1 MGLLAWEFRKE
12 STSLKERR
20 TFRLS
25 CDAPVLIK
33 FAPDPNQRTWA
44 YLAGVAADVSME
56 GVAIVLPERIG
67 PGSSVEL
74 AFLPT
79 GDDAVP
85 AQDIRKSATVVWV
98 TQQAPLPSAPFR
110 HGLRFSEPDAEVIF
124 WAWPGERLS
133 D

>member
-1 MGLLAWEFRKE
+1 
-12 STSLKERR
+12 LKERR
-20 TFRLS
+20 TFRLT
-25 CDAPVLIK
+25 CEAPVLIK

-56 GVAIVLPERIG
+56 GAAVVLPERIL

-79 GDDAVP
+79 SDEAS
-85 AQDIRKSATVVWV
+85 AQDIRKSATIVWV
-98 TQQAPLPSAPFR
+98 AQQAPLPSAPFR

>member
-1 MGLLAWEFRKE
+1 LR
-12 STSLKERR
+12 ERR
-20 TFRLS
+20 TFRLT

-56 GVAIVLPERIG
+56 GASIVLSEPIQ

-79 GDDAVP
+79 SDQALST
-85 AQDIRKSATVVWV
+85 QDIKKSATIVWV
-98 TQQAPLPSAPFR
+98 AQYAPLPSAPFR
-110 HGLRFSEPDAEVIF
+110 HGLRFSDPDADLLF